1 MGFFMI
7 DFSLACNSLPVLLQS
22 ALVSLEIA
30 ALSCALGLGF
40 GTVLGVSYMSSS
52 KWIKGPV
59 ALYVAVFRGTPM
71 LVQILF
77 VYYVLPQV
85 GISLPAKAAAILA
98 IGMNSAAYVSQSVRT
113 GIRGVTVGQ
122 IEAAKA
128 LGFTKWQTLRHVV
141 LPQAFRLALPSLS
154 NECVT
159 LVKDSSLASII
170 GVVELSK
177 EASILRS
184 RTYDA
189 FTILILVS
197 CIYLFMTLMI
207 SYLLKKMEKKRYL
220 MFEMKNLCKKYASKV
235 VLDKVSLSLQSGE
248 IAVLVGRSGVG
259 KSSLLRSIARLE
271 TLDSGEVLFQG
282 KRVKGQEVGMVF
294 QDFHLFAHKTAL
306 ENIVLSLMLRLKK
319 SRKESEE
326 EARALLLRFDLLEQ
340 SKLFP
345 SQLSGGQKQRLA
357 IARALALKPSLLCL
371 DEPTSALDP
380 ANVHEVLEAIC
391 KLSHQG
397 YRILMTTHDIA
408 LLEKLPCKIH
418 LMVDGKIQESACS
431 KELFC
436 YRDKYPAL
444 SSYLF
449 IKRAAPRFYVFFTP
463 QFVNLYLRMFF
474 LKFLQD
480 RSYSG
485 IKIPEVTQEFPG
497 DLGRAAF
504 GFPELVFMKKP
515 FEYAPKTQKARESK
529 I

>member
-1 MGFFMI
+1 
-7 DFSLACNSLPVLLQS
+7 
-22 ALVSLEIA
+22 
-30 ALSCALGLGF
+30 
-40 GTVLGVSYMSSS
+40 
-52 KWIKGPV
+52 
-59 ALYVAVFRGTPM
+59 
-71 LVQILF
+71 
-77 VYYVLPQV
+77 
-85 GISLPAKAAAILA
+85 
-98 IGMNSAAYVSQSVRT
+98 
-113 GIRGVTVGQ
+113 
-122 IEAAKA
+122 
-128 LGFTKWQTLRHVV
+128 
-141 LPQAFRLALPSLS
+141 
-154 NECVT
+154 
-159 LVKDSSLASII
+159 
-170 GVVELSK
+170 
-177 EASILRS
+177 
-184 RTYDA
+184 
-189 FTILILVS
+189 
-197 CIYLFMTLMI
+197 
-207 SYLLKKMEKKRYL
+207 

-449 IKRAAPRFYVFFTP
+449 YKKE
-463 QFVNLYLRMFF
+463 L
-474 LKFLQD
+474 LQD
-480 RSYSG
+480 STSSLRLSS
-485 IKIPEVTQEFPG
+485 
-497 DLGRAAF
+497 
-504 GFPELVFMKKP
+504 
-515 FEYAPKTQKARESK
+515 
-529 I
+529 